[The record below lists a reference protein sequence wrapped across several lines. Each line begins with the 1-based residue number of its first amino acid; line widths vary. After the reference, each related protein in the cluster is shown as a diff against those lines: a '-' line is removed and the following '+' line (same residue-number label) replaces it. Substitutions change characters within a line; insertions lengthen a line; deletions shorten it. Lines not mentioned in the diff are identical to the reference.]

1 VRSDGKVI
9 YANSSLYAIN
19 PDGTQAWVQFGF
31 GSAPW
36 SAPTIDQDGNIYLIE
51 DWELRK
57 HSPTGQVLWTSE
69 FIYEGNRLE
78 QAYNAPI
85 IDSAGRLYFGLGTG
99 KRYALESAKGL
110 VAYDSNGTKLYNLL
124 LPETPSTSSPAMG
137 ADGTIYIGCL
147 DGKLYAIGGNWMES
161 GPSSL
166 NVATGVTVSGGL
178 PEVLLADDQYLQLR
192 PGIVFTSSQKP
203 IVVEFAGTLPTQLPL
218 ALQFVIE
225 SRGTSASI
233 TQYIEA
239 WNYNSSAWVQVG
251 QGSTPT
257 IDGRTTVQISNP
269 AQFVDPNRNVKVR
282 VSYKAD
288 GPVFTYPW
296 TIRID
301 QVLWRAR

>member
-1 VRSDGKVI
+1 
-9 YANSSLYAIN
+9 
-19 PDGTQAWVQFGF
+19 
-31 GSAPW
+31 
-36 SAPTIDQDGNIYLIE
+36 
-51 DWELRK
+51 
-57 HSPTGQVLWTSE
+57 
-69 FIYEGNRLE
+69 
-78 QAYNAPI
+78 
-85 IDSAGRLYFGLGTG
+85 
-99 KRYALESAKGL
+99 
-110 VAYDSNGTKLYNLL
+110 
-124 LPETPSTSSPAMG
+124 
-137 ADGTIYIGCL
+137 
-147 DGKLYAIGGNWMES
+147 
-161 GPSSL
+161 
-166 NVATGVTVSGGL
+166 L

-203 IVVEFAGTLPTQLPL
+203 IAVEFAGTLPTQLPL

-251 QGSTPT
+251 QGPTPT